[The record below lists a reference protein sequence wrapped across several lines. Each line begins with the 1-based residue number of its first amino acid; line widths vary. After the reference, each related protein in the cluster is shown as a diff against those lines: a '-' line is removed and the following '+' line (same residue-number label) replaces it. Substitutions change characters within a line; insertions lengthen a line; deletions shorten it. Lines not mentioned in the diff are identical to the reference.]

1 MNKKNQKSKIFEL
14 PRGRKGQGISINVI
28 IIAAIAILVLIIL
41 AVLIARS
48 GGNVSTATKCVEKGG
63 TCKSTF
69 CETGYE
75 ISGTTGVCGSGYCC
89 SPVSLT

>member
-48 GGNVSTATKCVEKGG
+48 GGNVSDATKCIEKGG
-63 TCKSTF
+63 TCSSN
-69 CETGYE
+69 CPLDRQ
-75 ISGTTGVCGSGYCC
+75 ISGTTGVCGTSDCC
-89 SPVSLT
+89 SPIPLS